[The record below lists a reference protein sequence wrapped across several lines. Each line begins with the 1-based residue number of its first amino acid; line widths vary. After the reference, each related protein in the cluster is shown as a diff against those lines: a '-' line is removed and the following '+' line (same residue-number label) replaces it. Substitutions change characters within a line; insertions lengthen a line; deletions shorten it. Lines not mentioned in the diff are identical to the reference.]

1 MLGHSMAVPQ
11 AAQIQTLEEI
21 AVVVTASLFLKK
33 PFAAIYNNFRRSF
46 CPHVLGRN
54 KHGDLRVLCYQIAGG
69 SASGLKR
76 RGSPDNWRC
85 VAVPK
90 LRSVRLLDEQWQ
102 TAENHARPQSCIEQ
116 VLFDT
121 EKLDIIFPS
130 LPPTL

>member
-11 AAQIQTLEEI
+11 AAEIQTLEEI

-33 PFAAIYNNFRRSF
+33 PFAAVYNSHQRSL
-46 CPHVLGRN
+46 CPYVLGRN
-54 KHGDLRVLCYQIAGG
+54 KAGDLHALCYQISGG

-85 VAVPK
+85 IAVPR
-90 LRSVRLLDEQWQ
+90 LRTVVMLNEKWQ
-102 TAENHARPQSCIEQ
+102 TPENHQRPQTCIDK

-121 EKLDIIFPS
+121 EHLNAACQCDAP
-130 LPPTL
+130 LL